1 MSEWKKVEEP
11 VAGPSLSPDTD
22 SPSAADAAAETAASP
37 AAPRT
42 DLSVEPAA
50 EERPTATDAANPA
63 DSEEA
68 GTSSA
73 SARVPE
79 KDESPAA
86 LPGEDQA
93 LSSRRYTRGG
103 KRKGHFRFAAPLG
116 LLVLLLALTGVV
128 SLVVVGVQ
136 AIQRATDDTD
146 LKTELCDF
154 LEPLTNYYPI
164 ESFDHPDD
172 SQQDALMLAAIWKVT
187 EAERIRMLREDAE
200 TSQYALDDN
209 GRMVIPLEEIE
220 ASYAS
225 LFGSDAVPY
234 LHTIG
239 EEDST
244 FTTFEY
250 DEAAGCYY
258 VPSSFTDSIYQA
270 VPDTLKKKGRTYTL
284 RMGYVPLRNIGVDE
298 KGDPVEATV
307 AMATE
312 FQTYTLE
319 KTDTGWKIVSVSAS
333 TSTPS

>member
-22 SPSAADAAAETAASP
+22 PPSAADAAEETAPPSA
-37 AAPRT
+37 
-42 DLSVEPAA
+42 EPLADPSTAQSA
-50 EERPTATDAANPA
+50 EERPQPTDAADAA
-63 DSEEA
+63 DSKKARE
-68 GTSSA
+68 SA
-73 SARVPE
+73 ARLPQE
-79 KDESPAA
+79 DETPAA
-86 LPGEDQA
+86 LPEEDQIR
-93 LSSRRYTRGG
+93 SSRRYTRGG

-146 LKTELCDF
+146 LRTELCDF

-209 GRMVIPLEEIE
+209 GRMVIPIEEIK

-239 EEDST
+239 EEDSA